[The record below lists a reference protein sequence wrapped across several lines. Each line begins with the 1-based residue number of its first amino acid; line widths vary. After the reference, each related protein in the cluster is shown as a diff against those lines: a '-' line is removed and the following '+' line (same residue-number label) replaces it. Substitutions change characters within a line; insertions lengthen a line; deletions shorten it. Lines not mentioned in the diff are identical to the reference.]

1 MYCFQLWPEANV
13 PKRVRTIQA
22 YLLFFQIPTS
32 FSQDIS
38 WLHWVFFS
46 LFSADL
52 SSESYPKTT
61 LKKGV
66 HRSFSLCIK
75 TLLLLLNLKLAPIS
89 CTGWYSIKG
98 WKNADPASV
107 MNLVDLGHNTLLFTS
122 FPGCRINSAQLF
134 SPPRIHSIPL
144 VTSVTRLW
152 TSAVST
158 LFFLKRQL
166 QTLFKKHKFIQLH
179 SYVCSLLFP

>member
-38 WLHWVFFS
+38 WLCWVFFS
-46 LFSADL
+46 LFSTDL

-61 LKKGV
+61 LKKGL

-98 WKNADPASV
+98 WKMQILLQSWIWWTLATTPFYSPLFQAAESTLLSCFPLLGSIPFLWSPLSPASEP
-107 MNLVDLGHNTLLFTS
+107 LPFLLCS
-122 FPGCRINSAQLF
+122 FWNDNCRHYSRN
-134 SPPRIHSIPL
+134 
-144 VTSVTRLW
+144 
-152 TSAVST
+152 
-158 LFFLKRQL
+158 
-166 QTLFKKHKFIQLH
+166 KFIQLH